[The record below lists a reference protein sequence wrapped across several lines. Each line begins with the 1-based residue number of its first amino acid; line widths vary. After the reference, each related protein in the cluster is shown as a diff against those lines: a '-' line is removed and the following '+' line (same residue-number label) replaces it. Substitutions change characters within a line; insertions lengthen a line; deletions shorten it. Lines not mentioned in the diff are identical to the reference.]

1 MEKVKKITGYRLFL
15 PLSCLLIVLL
25 INLITTPTFFKISI
39 TMESSTATSSMSS
52 TVPVSWWCWP
62 WA

>member
-25 INLITTPTFFKISI
+25 INLITTPTFFKIS
-39 TMESSTATSSMSS
+39 TRFRTCSCLL
-52 TVPVSWWCWP
+52 WC
-62 WA
+62 